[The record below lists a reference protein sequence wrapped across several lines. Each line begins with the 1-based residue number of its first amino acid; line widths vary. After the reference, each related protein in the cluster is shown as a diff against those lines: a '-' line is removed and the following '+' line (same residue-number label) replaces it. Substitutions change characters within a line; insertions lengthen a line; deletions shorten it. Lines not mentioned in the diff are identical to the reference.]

1 MMFETVQSFL
11 AVFIPSFALI
21 VLGILFEEKLIAFED
36 RIAQRLFGG
45 KNKKRASRAARRPQQ
60 RPALHRVEPQQPERR
75 KGKNCAA

>member
-21 VLGILFEEKLIAFED
+21 ILGILFEEKLIAFED

-45 KNKKRASRAARRPQQ
+45 KNKKRARRVAPHPQQ
-60 RPALHRVEPQQPERR
+60 RPALHRVEPQRVDRR
-75 KGKNCAA
+75 KGKNRAA